1 MIITQT
7 PLRISFAGGG
17 THFRKFY
24 LGNGGGVLSSAI
36 DKYIHI
42 IIKERFDE
50 LIVLNYSSREIIN
63 SVDKIK
69 HQLIRESM
77 KKTGVEKGVEITT
90 LADIPTE
97 GSGLGS
103 SSTVTVGLLHAL
115 YTYKGELVTAD
126 RLARNACEIE
136 IDILGNPIGIQ
147 DQYIAA
153 YGGLRAFTFQRDGCV
168 EVKSLNL
175 KPWAH
180 SKLSSHLLLFY
191 LNQDRNAA
199 SILVE
204 QKANITRKVDV
215 LCRMRDHAKYL
226 KENLT
231 GDNLDLVGEIMHKGW
246 LKKKTLASKI
256 SNKKIDRLYQMAL
269 DAGALGGKVTG
280 AGGGGFMLFYVP
292 IEKQANVRKK
302 LGHLR
307 ELPFTLEKYGSKV
320 IFSQHQTR
328 FK

>member
-1 MIITQT
+1 
-7 PLRISFAGGG
+7 
-17 THFRKFY
+17 
-24 LGNGGGVLSSAI
+24 
-36 DKYIHI
+36 
-42 IIKERFDE
+42 
-50 LIVLNYSSREIIN
+50 
-63 SVDKIK
+63 
-69 HQLIRESM
+69 
-77 KKTGVEKGVEITT
+77 
-90 LADIPTE
+90 
-97 GSGLGS
+97 
-103 SSTVTVGLLHAL
+103 
-115 YTYKGELVTAD
+115 
-126 RLARNACEIE
+126 
-136 IDILGNPIGIQ
+136 
-147 DQYIAA
+147 
-153 YGGLRAFTFQRDGCV
+153 
-168 EVKSLNL
+168 
-175 KPWAH
+175 
-180 SKLSSHLLLFY
+180 
-191 LNQDRNAA
+191 
-199 SILVE
+199 
-204 QKANITRKVDV
+204 
-215 LCRMRDHAKYL
+215 MRDHAKYL

>member
-17 THFRKFY
+17 TDFRKFY
-24 LGNGGGVLSSAI
+24 LKHGGNVLSSAI

-63 SVDKIK
+63 SVNKIK
-69 HQLIRESM
+69 HPLIRESM

-90 LADIPTE
+90 LADIPSE

-103 SSTVTVGLLHAL
+103 SSSVTIGLLHAL

-126 RLARNACEIE
+126 RLARDACEIE

-153 YGGLRAFTFQRDGCV
+153 YGGLRAFTFQRDGHV

-175 KPWAH
+175 QPWVH
-180 SKLSSHLLLFY
+180 FKLSSRLLLFY

-199 SILVE
+199 SILEE

-231 GDNLDLVGEIMHKGW
+231 GDNLDLVGEIMYKGW
-246 LKKKTLASKI
+246 LEKRTLASKI
-256 SNKKIDRLYQMAL
+256 SNKKIDRLCQMAL

-307 ELPFTLEKYGSKV
+307 ELPFTLEIYGSKV
-320 IFSQHQTR
+320 IFNQRQTK